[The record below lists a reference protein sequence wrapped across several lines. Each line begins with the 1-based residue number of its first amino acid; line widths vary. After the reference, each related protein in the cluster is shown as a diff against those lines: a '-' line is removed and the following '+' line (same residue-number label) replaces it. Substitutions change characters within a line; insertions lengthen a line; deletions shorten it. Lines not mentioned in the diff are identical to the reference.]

1 MIKALFLNGQFWQAR
16 GNIQFG
22 LSAKPKI
29 SSCPAPGLL
38 GSFQLL
44 LGILKAQFGWYLLWK
59 AVPGV
64 RSQPSSLAEM
74 ECGRRI
80 PTVENTSRNLYNSVY
95 FYFLRIQA
103 RNSVFMDSAHTA
115 YNQLENARS
124 SLEKLGHYLNFEFNL
139 KGFEGNQEQWG
150 AESHTILGSL
160 NKKNMVGVIF
170 SIRTLLRMTYHTTGL
185 VYLKI
190 LFIE

>member
-1 MIKALFLNGQFWQAR
+1 M
-16 GNIQFG
+16 
-22 LSAKPKI
+22 
-29 SSCPAPGLL
+29 
-38 GSFQLL
+38 
-44 LGILKAQFGWYLLWK
+44 
-59 AVPGV
+59 PGV

-124 SLEKLGHYLNFEFNL
+124 SLERLGHYLNFEFNL
-139 KGFEGNQEQWG
+139 KGFEGN
-150 AESHTILGSL
+150 
-160 NKKNMVGVIF
+160 
-170 SIRTLLRMTYHTTGL
+170 
-185 VYLKI
+185 
-190 LFIE
+190 